1 MCSPTAPSSQTPSLV
16 RCVAELGD
24 SSPFPMGVTASVAGV
39 DGLHP
44 ESVVV
49 SAGRPHAPGD
59 PVNAPP
65 VLNATF
71 RHADD
76 GTNAYLRNESSDSIR
91 AFEDAVG
98 ALEGGT
104 AIAFASG
111 MAAIAAVVDTLP
123 SGSTLVVPSAAYSGA
138 VSLFAEQQRLGRA
151 TTRPVDIVDTDAV
164 IAALDGADLLWLEAM
179 TNPLLGVPDLPAL
192 IDAARTAGVVVAVD
206 ATFATPI
213 ALRALDLGAD
223 IAMHSATKFLGGHSD
238 LLMGV
243 LAARSSALLDQLMTR
258 RRLGGAMP
266 GALEC
271 FLALRGVRTLALR
284 MERAQ
289 ANALE
294 LARRLSDH
302 PAVTRVRYPGLPG
315 DAGHERAGRQQ
326 RGFGAVISFET
337 TGTAENA
344 EAICSTVRL
353 ITHATS
359 LGGVESIIERRGR
372 YEVDAACGTPPT
384 LLRLSVG
391 IEHVDDLWA
400 DLDQALAGLR
410 RPT

>member
-1 MCSPTAPSSQTPSLV
+1 M
-16 RCVAELGD
+16 
-24 SSPFPMGVTASVAGV
+24 
-39 DGLHP
+39 
-44 ESVVV
+44 
-49 SAGRPHAPGD
+49 

-76 GTNAYLRNESSDSIR
+76 GTNAYLRNESSDSVR

-111 MAAIAAVVDTLP
+111 MAAIAAVVEGQR
-123 SGSTLVVPSAAYSGA
+123 SGATLVVPAAAYSGA
-138 VSLFAEQQRLGRA
+138 VALFAEQQRLGRA
-151 TTRPVDIVDTDAV
+151 TVRSVDIVDTDAV
-164 IAALDGADLLWLEAM
+164 LAALDGADLLWLEAM

-192 IDAARTAGVVVAVD
+192 TDAAGQAGVLVAVD

-213 ALRALDLGAD
+213 ALRALDLGVD
-223 IAMHSATKFLGGHSD
+223 IVMHSATKFLGGHSD

-243 LAARSSALLDQLMTR
+243 LIARSASLVTELTTR

-271 FLALRGVRTLALR
+271 FLALRGVRTLAVR

-289 ANALE
+289 ANAAE
-294 LARRLSDH
+294 LARRLSGH
-302 PAVTRVRYPGLPG
+302 PSVTRVRYPGLP
-315 DAGHERAGRQQ
+315 DDPGHDRTTRQQ
-326 RGFGAVISFET
+326 SGYGAVISFET
-337 TGTAENA
+337 TGTAEDA
-344 EAICSTVRL
+344 EAVCERVRL
-353 ITHATS
+353 VTHATS
-359 LGGVESIIERRGR
+359 LGGVESIIERRAR
-372 YEVDAACGTPPT
+372 YEIDAACGTPPT

-391 IEHVDDLWA
+391 IEHVEDIWA
-400 DLDQALAGLR
+400 DLDQALADLR
-410 RPT
+410 RST